1 MWGMRTV
8 IPPTLRQPILEEL
21 HRVHPGLAR
30 MKATARS
37 HVWWPGIDNDIE

>member
-21 HRVHPGLAR
+21 HGAHPGIAR
-30 MKATARS
+30 MKTTARS
-37 HVWWPGIDNDIE
+37 HV